1 MSKDT
6 IFNTSSLSK
15 EEQQFIKDR
24 KLKDK
29 FFIGRF
35 NRTESGYLV
44 SDIRRSD
51 FSKIKYKPSK
61 SKAFTIEANVCFDQA
76 VENDSYY
83 RFTWVMVEANPD
95 YVFEVDWNEEI
106 KPILPED
113 IVKLLYDDIYAYPA
127 SASEKIVNT
136 LDTLKNQLTASGKE
150 VFIYELLQNAN
161 DYPQKV
167 NEKKIPVDV
176 EFHITDKY
184 LIFQHSGDYFDAK
197 NIAAICSIND
207 KEKTDNVEAIGYKG
221 IGFKTVFL
229 DNNYVL
235 LRTGEYQF
243 RFDYDYTKNIE
254 DTPWQILPIWT
265 ENQEV
270 DDEVLN
276 IIDEADEKYRVQI
289 ALRPTESDIL
299 HYGEQNYEKLFA
311 DVFETERVILFIPF
325 VNSVSVYMNGE
336 EKPSI
341 VRTKKNDEWC
351 VSEPKKYVGKIPEE
365 LTKELNRRIDK
376 NDGKIPEKYYNFTK
390 TSIGFACRK
399 QGNKLSPVEN
409 SCLYCYLPAKKAK
422 LGFGFLM
429 NTDMIPTGPRDNV
442 EPKENINHTIAK
454 IAGEQFF
461 KWIHDL
467 LESNQY
473 DYESVF
479 SLIPDF
485 EELEEKYDEDEDV
498 LTFIQEFK
506 EGFENALK
514 EGTIIPV
521 LNEDGNTELMSVG
534 EVNYDI
540 TGITCAGLMTDEE
553 LLELTDWSDY
563 FVHPNLRDTE
573 NLCLKPCI
581 DRFLNRYAN
590 TNYIFDE
597 IVLLSSCEDK
607 AFAQWL
613 SNNDN
618 NSRFL
623 EFLLVRNFI
632 ENFKDKAI
640 FLSETG
646 KELKPATKIYYDI
659 DKYYIDLV
667 AFDDY
672 LPRLAMVTREYFV
685 GNVDWDNIKEGI
697 FKRFDADNFVDS
709 TLLYSSNIKDTL
721 NRLRDPKTS
730 FGFFNFL
737 SINVGFSPKYKDF
750 PVISFRSTVI
760 DNFNRKIYFYS
771 KEGEELFEE
780 SWTTENWINLLS
792 EEYSA
797 EAKRYVKE
805 NFDVNDFSIQSFVD
819 EILLTDP
826 QVRTFISELGAE
838 HIDFVHYCYAHKEC
852 FNKGSL
858 KNFPLWTYNKE
869 DENDFQLSEDVIFFA
884 SEEFSLYQNKS
895 WIKNG
900 WMFKFDEDYFEGIED
915 IDDFKQFVITFF
927 AVNAFTEESFYKL
940 VVAKHANDICSNVGG
955 TDSERDTEESIDILS
970 YLGENYK
977 LIFDENAN
985 NQFIHLT
992 LYRYDVW
999 DKVTDRRTDVY
1010 TYNEDLQNLIEA
1022 DWTPKDFVYMLEEKY
1037 NEVFAKYPKLRKK
1050 LEIKTYSFRN
1060 IKDILLDDL
1069 KSLSNSIAERNE
1081 NISFHRFM
1089 LQNKDEITSSDYKKL
1104 NQLELIAIDNQ
1115 DRESLQNVND
1125 ALYISNVYMESG
1137 KGIEAMV
1144 KKYDETAVFISNAYL
1159 SEEADELEASA
1170 WREYFIKLG
1179 VNSDNKDIIFNSVL
1193 PNLSEIEDKDLVSL
1207 LANYYDYFHADGKWD
1222 NVLLQ
1227 LKRMNVVVKGGNDD
1241 FRPLK
1246 DVLFNDCYKTEPFPY
1261 LVIEDEIASFYH
1273 ESADVMR
1280 LLREIVDGSKHDKSN
1295 DFRSFKT
1302 VEEWK
1307 KEKLE
1312 WYLYLQKEDMDSLS
1326 LVHTRFIQDL
1336 AKDYTLNYDLYT
1348 KVKVKDIKLLAK
1360 DGLYH
1365 NAKDLTEGTEYQP
1378 RCNFEKYGIPLSYLS
1393 DCYLPVENPDP
1404 RDFRK
1409 LFTDM
1414 EVVYDFHSEHLSYMR
1429 DNYEF
1434 AVYFW
1439 TDYLSQYANRTHITA
1454 SGGLRGPIAKEL
1466 NNYATIPTGNLDK
1479 QEVKKPSELY
1489 SQSLIQNGFVKN
1501 MVPFCDDKMPL
1512 EMIFS
1517 TDEVK
1522 MILDDLDFLSALS
1535 FSDCLECLLRTTN
1548 KSKRQSILGWLSS
1561 KHGIDHILANR
1572 YLEDERSVWRNGKGE
1587 LTRLKDLL
1595 VLYIDD
1601 DRLRQLFGKNAKVL
1615 SQEYMDST
1623 SVFDAFC
1630 RIFSI
1635 KALKEEDFNLTPEV
1649 IEEPTTEE
1657 MRQKLRLPLLII
1669 AAVSSPEEW
1678 VSFYDSYCQ
1687 KLDELVFHKCDS
1699 ITLNYHGI
1707 LKDSSIQYHK
1717 NNKELFF
1724 VRDWMGRRVFKD
1736 LIFDLVDYFDI
1747 DMDNNVLEA
1756 IFEADESNQ
1765 ANLIEQYVSYELA
1778 RDNQF
1783 MNTLM
1788 ELNASIAEGIHV
1800 VIDDEDEDENASSF
1814 GTHTRSEVHTIDES
1828 EEETCLQA
1836 SKNQGNSDSHHEEA
1850 NNHADYNVT
1859 SDSES
1864 EEEVG
1869 DDNSKRSMSESKNT
1883 SYNSTGYNNIQEED
1897 CEDKQEMVDE
1907 TIEDNCVNNETE
1919 PDDSDN
1925 NENSYYEEGSDLD
1938 DIDVQNESDESS
1950 DEYNEQSST
1959 DSSNHSREHVASHKE
1974 NMYSNPSS
1982 TKHKP
1987 TPERSDPKSEKYN
2000 DVEERHP
2007 SRRSYEAES
2016 YGQEQDHKRNNN
2028 AYTGRRKNYM
2038 GYNPDETKQRPFN
2051 VGKQEATTLETKEA
2065 TEEEISRL
2073 SSLLGRA
2080 FDKDSIMDEN
2090 YLVRM
2095 RFYNSVKA
2103 TIGDPQMSEKEFI
2116 EKGAK
2121 YMQTK
2126 NGKYVHRCSARG
2138 GILYISPSIWNR
2150 VKYDNC
2156 IICMYYGKK
2165 ANQFLYIRSQKELM
2179 DMIDKDA
2186 VVVQVTGNDKGTF
2199 INKVYDSKFPGM
2211 NGNIYT
2217 MIRTIK
2223 TSGDDFIFGEND
2235 MSRKNDTDFDPDLI

>member
-1 MSKDT
+1 M
-6 IFNTSSLSK
+6 SSLSK
-15 EEQQFIKDR
+15 EERQFIKDR

-35 NRTESGYLV
+35 CETESGYLV

-51 FSKIKYKPSK
+51 FSKIKYKPTHA
-61 SKAFTIEANVCFDQA
+61 KAFTIDVDGFFDQ

-83 RFTWVMVEANPD
+83 RFTWEMVKSSPD
-95 YVFEVDWNEEI
+95 YVFKVAKNKDI
-106 KPILPED
+106 TPVMPED
-113 IVKLLYDDIYAYPA
+113 IVNLLHEDIYAYPA

-167 NEKKIPVDV
+167 DEKKIPVDV

-184 LIFQHSGDYFDAK
+184 LVFQHSGDYFDAR

-207 KEKTDNVEAIGYKG
+207 KEKTDNAEAIGYKG

-243 RFDYDYTKNIE
+243 RFDYEHTKNIE

-265 ENQEV
+265 EDQDV
-270 DDEVLN
+270 DNEVLD

-289 ALRPTESDIL
+289 ALRPSESDIL
-299 HYGEQNYEKLFA
+299 HTGEQNYEELFA
-311 DVFETERVILFIPF
+311 DIFETEKVILFIPF

-341 VRTKKNDEWC
+341 VRIKENDKWC
-351 VSEPKKYVGKIPEE
+351 VSEPKKYVGYIPEE

-390 TSIGFACRK
+390 TSIGFACKRE
-399 QGNKLSPVEN
+399 GNKLLPVEN

-422 LGFGFLM
+422 LGFSFLM

-442 EPKENINHTIAK
+442 EPKEKINHAIAK

-485 EELEEKYDEDEDV
+485 EELEDKYDEDEDV

-506 EGFENALK
+506 EGFEYAL
-514 EGTIIPV
+514 EDGEIIPV
-521 LNEDGNTELMSVG
+521 LDEDGNTILMPVG
-534 EVNYDI
+534 AVNYDT
-540 TGITCAGLMTDEE
+540 TGITCAGLMSDEE
-553 LLELTDWSDY
+553 LLRLTDWTDY

-573 NLCLKPCI
+573 NLCLKPSI
-581 DRFLNRYAN
+581 DRFLDCYAN
-590 TNYIFDE
+590 DGYVFDE
-597 IVLLSSCEDK
+597 NALLGSCEEE
-607 AFAQWL
+607 AFAEWL
-613 SNNDN
+613 SNEDN
-618 NSRFL
+618 NSKFL
-623 EFLLVRNFI
+623 NFLLVQNFLKD
-632 ENFKDKAI
+632 FKKKKI
-640 FLSETG
+640 FLTETDR
-646 KELKPATKIYYDI
+646 ELKPSTKIYYDI
-659 DKYYIDLV
+659 DEYYVDLA

-672 LPRLAMVTREYFV
+672 LPRLAMVTREYFARDEEWF
-685 GNVDWDNIKEGI
+685 NFKDQI
-697 FKRFDADNFVDS
+697 FKSFNADNFVDS
-709 TLLYSSNIKDTL
+709 ELLCSSNTKDTL
-721 NRLRDPKTS
+721 SRLRNPETS

-737 SINVGFSPKYKDF
+737 AMNVGFSSKYKDF
-750 PVISFRSTVI
+750 PVISFKQTVI
-760 DNFNRKIYFYS
+760 DDFNRNVYFYS

-780 SWTTENWINLLS
+780 NWTAETWVNLIS
-792 EEYSA
+792 EQYSV
-797 EAKRYVKE
+797 EAKKYIEE
-805 NFDVNDFSIQSFVD
+805 NFGVKDFSIQSFVD
-819 EILLTDP
+819 EILLADDS
-826 QVRTFISELGAE
+826 VRESISELGEE
-838 HIDFVHYCYAHKEC
+838 HISFVHYCYAHKGC
-852 FNKGSL
+852 FKKAGL
-858 KNFPLWTYNKE
+858 KNFPLWTYDKDGN
-869 DENDFQLSEDVIFFA
+869 NDYQLSEDVIFFP
-884 SEEFSLYQNKS
+884 SEDLSEFQSKT

-900 WMFKFDEDYFEGIED
+900 WMFMLDEDYFQGIDD
-915 IDDFKQFVITFF
+915 IDDFKKFVIDYF
-927 AVNAFTEESFYKL
+927 AVKTFTQESFYKF
-940 VVAKHANDICSNVGG
+940 VTAKHANEICSNVGD
-955 TDSERDTEESIDILS
+955 TDTEESIDILN

-977 LIFDENAN
+977 LIFEDNSN
-985 NQFIHLT
+985 GQFVHLT

-999 DKVTDRRTDVY
+999 DKVTDRSTDVY
-1010 TYNEDLQNLIEA
+1010 LYNEDLQHLIEA
-1022 DWTPKDFVYMLEEKY
+1022 DWTPEDFVYMLEEKY
-1037 NEVFAKYPKLRKK
+1037 NEVFGKYPQLCNK
-1050 LEIKTYSFRN
+1050 LEVKTYSFN
-1060 IKDILLDDL
+1060 SIKNRLLADI
-1069 KSLSNSIAERNE
+1069 KSLASSIDERSG

-1089 LQNKDEITSSDYKKL
+1089 LQNKEDITGSDYKDLKK
-1104 NQLELIAIDNQ
+1104 LELLVVDNQ
-1115 DRESLQNVND
+1115 DNESLQNIND
-1125 ALYISNVYMESG
+1125 ALYISNVYMEPG
-1137 KGIEAMV
+1137 KGMETMV
-1144 KKYDETAVFISNAYL
+1144 KKYDKTAVFVSNVYL
-1159 SEEADELEASA
+1159 SEEADELESSA
-1170 WREYFIKLG
+1170 WRDYFIKLG

-1193 PNLSEIEDKDLVSL
+1193 PNLSEIKDKDIVSL
-1207 LANYYDYFHADGKWD
+1207 LANYYDYFHADGEWD
-1222 NVLLQ
+1222 NALRQ
-1227 LKRMNVVVKGGNDD
+1227 LRKINVQVKGSDDD
-1241 FRPLK
+1241 FVPLK
-1246 DVLFNDCYKTEPFPY
+1246 DVLFNDCYKTEPYPY

-1273 ESADVMR
+1273 KSADVMR
-1280 LLREIVDGSKHDKSN
+1280 LLREIVDGSKRDKSN

-1302 VEEWK
+1302 EEEWK

-1312 WYLYLQKEDMDSLS
+1312 WYLYLQKEDIDSLAS
-1326 LVHTRFIQDL
+1326 VHTRFIQDL

-1348 KVKVKDIKLLAK
+1348 KVKVKDIKLLGK

-1365 NAKDLTEGTEYQP
+1365 NAKDLTEGTAYQP
-1378 RCNFEKYGIPLSYLS
+1378 RCYFEKFGIPLSYLS
-1393 DCYLPVENPDP
+1393 DSYLPLENPNP

-1429 DNYEF
+1429 DNYKF

-1439 TDYLSQYANRTHITA
+1439 TDYLAQYSNRTHITA
-1454 SGGLRGPIAKEL
+1454 SGGLKGPIAKEL
-1466 NNYATIPTGNLDK
+1466 NNYATIPSGNTEK
-1479 QEVKKPSELY
+1479 QEVKKPCELY
-1489 SQSLIQNGFVKN
+1489 SQSLIKDGFVKN
-1501 MVPFCDDKMPL
+1501 MVPFCEDKMPL
-1512 EMIFS
+1512 EKIFS
-1517 TDEVK
+1517 TAEVK
-1522 MILDDLDFLSALS
+1522 SILDNLDFLSTLS

-1548 KSKRQSILGWLSS
+1548 KSKRQCILSWLSS
-1561 KHGIDHILANR
+1561 KHSIDHVLAKR
-1572 YLEDERSVWRNGKGE
+1572 YMDDERSVWRNGRGE
-1587 LTRLKDLL
+1587 LTCLKDLL
-1595 VLYIDD
+1595 VLHIDD

-1623 SVFDAFC
+1623 IVFESFC
-1630 RIFSI
+1630 QIFSI
-1635 KALKEEDFNLTPEV
+1635 KALKEEDFELTPAV

-1657 MRQKLRLPLLII
+1657 MHQKLRLPLLIT

-1678 VSFYDSYCQ
+1678 KSLYDGYCH

-1699 ITLNYHGI
+1699 ITLNYQGI

-1717 NNKELFF
+1717 SNKELFF

-1783 MNTLM
+1783 MSTLM
-1788 ELNASIAEGIHV
+1788 ELNASIAEGVHV
-1800 VIDDEDEDENASSF
+1800 VIDDEEEDDTTSKFGTPMRREVHDTEESEDASQQVIDNYSNDASSQED
-1814 GTHTRSEVHTIDES
+1814 TDSHADTTVRDSDSEKEAEGYNSNH
-1828 EEETCLQA
+1828 A
-1836 SKNQGNSDSHHEEA
+1836 SKGWNTSSNSTEHNGIEEDDCEEDQEMDDETVDNDSFDSH
-1850 NNHADYNVT
+1850 
-1859 SDSES
+1859 SES
-1864 EEEVG
+1864 EETDV
-1869 DDNSKRSMSESKNT
+1869 
-1883 SYNSTGYNNIQEED
+1883 
-1897 CEDKQEMVDE
+1897 
-1907 TIEDNCVNNETE
+1907 
-1919 PDDSDN
+1919 DDSDAAN
-1925 NENSYYEEGSDLD
+1925 DSDDSSDEVNDNKQSSSNDSPRSTEHATSGRENSY
-1938 DIDVQNESDESS
+1938 NK
-1950 DEYNEQSST
+1950 
-1959 DSSNHSREHVASHKE
+1959 SSNQERK
-1974 NMYSNPSS
+1974 PSS
-1982 TKHKP
+1982 
-1987 TPERSDPKSEKYN
+1987 ERSCPTSEDNNN
-2000 DVEERHP
+2000 DVHRSSERSAEP
-2007 SRRSYEAES
+2007 ASYNQERNRSR
-2016 YGQEQDHKRNNN
+2016 NTN
-2028 AYTGRRKNYM
+2028 TGRRKNYM
-2038 GYNPDETKQRPFN
+2038 GYNPDETNQRPFN
-2051 VGKQEATTLETKEA
+2051 VGKQEATTLETKDA

-2080 FDKDSIMDEN
+2080 FDRESIMDEN

-2103 TIGDPQMSEKEFI
+2103 AVGDPQLSEKEFV
-2116 EKGAK
+2116 EKGSK

-2156 IICMYYGKK
+2156 IICMYYGRK

-2186 VVVQVTGNDKGTF
+2186 VVVQVTGNDKGAF

-2211 NGNIYT
+2211 KGNIYT

-2223 TSGDDFIFGEND
+2223 TSGDDFIFEEND
-2235 MSRKNDTDFDPDLI
+2235 LSSKNDTDFDPDLI